1 MNDSPPSPEPKPEPF
16 PEPEREPAS
25 GPPPAPEPAP
35 GPSRE
40 PDPAHRN
47 RARRTLAALV
57 IALFA
62 ALLLYRVLHAGH
74 LEQTALFYLGLP
86 AVIAVTV
93 ILTARP
99 RTVTGLIMAAITVGL
114 ALAGPLLGEGIV
126 CLVFAAPLFYFIG
139 LIFGLVADGH
149 RRRGTNAIAV
159 PLVLLTLAAGG
170 AELAAPSRDGEVTV
184 SVQTSGRDV
193 ERALAAA
200 PRFGA
205 FDSPLLRLGF
215 PRPVRSA
222 GEGLRIGDRREIV
235 FTPRRSL
242 GIGAAPEPRSMTLGV
257 KERAPGRVTFSVL
270 GDTTLARWLDLR
282 EAEFAWGGGR
292 VTVTLRYRRTFDPGW
307 YFGPLQ
313 RYALGEAA
321 AYLARTFG

>member
-1 MNDSPPSPEPKPEPF
+1 MDDSPRSREPF
-16 PEPEREPAS
+16 PEPAPEPTSGPSPEPAS
-25 GPPPAPEPAP
+25 EPSP
-35 GPSRE
+35 K
-40 PDPAHRN
+40 PDRGHQT
-47 RARRTLAALV
+47 RARRTLAAV
-57 IALFA
+57 VTALFA

-99 RTVTGLIMAAITVGL
+99 RTVTGLIMAVITVGL

-139 LIFGLVADGH
+139 LVFGLIADGL
-149 RRRGTNAIAV
+149 RRRGTNAVAV
-159 PLVLLTLAAGG
+159 PLVLLTLAGGG
-170 AELAAPSRDGEVTV
+170 AELAAPPRDGEVTV
-184 SVQTSGRDV
+184 SVPASGRDV

-215 PRPVRSA
+215 PRPVRAA
-222 GEGLRIGDRREIV
+222 GEGLRAGDRREVV

-257 KERAPGRVTFSVL
+257 KERAPGRVTFSVVR
-270 GDTTLARWLDLR
+270 DTTLARWLDLR

-292 VTVTLRYRRTFDPGW
+292 ITVTLRYRRTFDPSW